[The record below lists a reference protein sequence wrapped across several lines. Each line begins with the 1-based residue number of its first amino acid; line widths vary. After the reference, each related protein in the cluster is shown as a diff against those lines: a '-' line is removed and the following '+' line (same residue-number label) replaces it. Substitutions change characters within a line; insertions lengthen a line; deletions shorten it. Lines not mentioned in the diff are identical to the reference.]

1 MITKKILNM
10 TTINFLKDQIIE
22 TRKFTNRLIVE
33 MPVDLWYTM
42 PKDTNSNFAWQI
54 GHILMAQNF
63 HIFACTLGRNQ
74 RIFERFPVQDYSRV
88 FRGLGSSER
97 SVDKNYISPN
107 TLKEYFDFVH
117 ELCLEGLDK
126 VSDDILF
133 DKLEPIPFEHP
144 IASNKYEAIS
154 WSFKHEMW
162 HCAEME
168 QIKLQV
174 GNQFKWI
181 N

>member
-1 MITKKILNM
+1 M
-10 TTINFLKDQIIE
+10 TAINFLKDQVIE
-22 TRKFTNRLIVE
+22 TRKFSNRLISE
-33 MPVDLWYTM
+33 MPRDLWYEI

-63 HIFACTLGRNQ
+63 HIFACALGRNQ
-74 RIFERFPVQDYSRV
+74 RIIDKFPIQDYSKV

-97 SVDKNYISPN
+97 SVDKDYVSPDK
-107 TLKEYFDFVH
+107 LIEYFNFVY
-117 ELCLEGLDK
+117 ELCLEGLAK
-126 VSDDILF
+126 ATDDILL
-133 DKLEPIPFEHP
+133 DKLEPIPFKHP
-144 IASNKYEAIS
+144 VANNKYEAIS

-168 QIKLQV
+168 QIKLQL
-174 GNQFKWI
+174 GKQIKWI

>member
-1 MITKKILNM
+1 M
-10 TTINFLKDQIIE
+10 TTIIFLKNQVIE
-22 TRKFTNRLIVE
+22 TRKFTNRMISD
-33 MPVDLWYTM
+33 MPEDLWFTI

-63 HIFACTLGRNQ
+63 HVFACALGRNQ
-74 RIFERFPVQDYSRV
+74 KITEIFPIQEYSKI

-97 SVDKNYISPN
+97 SVEKGYVTSNK
-107 TLKEYFDFVH
+107 LKRYFDFVY
-117 ELCLEGLDK
+117 EQCLEGLDK
-126 VSDDILF
+126 ATDDILH
-133 DKLEPIPFEHP
+133 DKLEPIPFKHP
-144 IASNKYEAIS
+144 VANNKYEAIS

-168 QIKLQV
+168 QIKLQL
-174 GNQFKWI
+174 GKQMKWV